1 MQRLLGLYPRQNDY
15 LLCELADLYAVF
27 LRLII
32 ASVAKREEPF

>member
-27 LRLII
+27 LP
-32 ASVAKREEPF
+32 SYFVVSKRE